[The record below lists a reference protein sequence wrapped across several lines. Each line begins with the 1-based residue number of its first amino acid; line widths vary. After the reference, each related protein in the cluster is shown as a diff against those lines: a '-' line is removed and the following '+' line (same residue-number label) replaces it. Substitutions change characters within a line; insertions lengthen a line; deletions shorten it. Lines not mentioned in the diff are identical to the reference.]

1 MNSYI
6 NESYKGHNHYKV
18 TNSSKSNSSKSKS
31 NSSKSKSNASNSYSD
46 SNNSYSRPYSESNS
60 R

>member
-6 NESYKGHNHYKV
+6 DESYKGHNHYKV
-18 TNSSKSNSSKSKS
+18 TNSSKSNSNES
-31 NSSKSKSNASNSYSD
+31 NSKASKSKSNASNSYSN
-46 SNNSYSRPYSESNS
+46 SNNSYSRPYSESYS

>member
-6 NESYKGHNHYKV
+6 NESYKGYNHYKV
-18 TNSSKSNSSKSKS
+18 SNSSKSNSSKSKS
-31 NSSKSKSNASNSYSD
+31 NSSNSKSNASN
-46 SNNSYSRPYSESNS
+46 SNNSYSRPYSESYS